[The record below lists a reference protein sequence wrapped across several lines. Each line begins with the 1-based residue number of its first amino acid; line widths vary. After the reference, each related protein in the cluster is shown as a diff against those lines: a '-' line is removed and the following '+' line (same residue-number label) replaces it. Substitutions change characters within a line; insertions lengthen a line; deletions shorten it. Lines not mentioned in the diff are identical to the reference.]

1 MNNQPNQFESNPFTV
16 LWNSLSSVFK
26 YTVTMS
32 IVILVAPFVIGFF
45 SFIIQIITE
54 ILFPTSEGSNPT
66 STAIL
71 ISLLISLV
79 ILLFQVIIQF
89 LLTGMATLT
98 GLRSTEA
105 KDLSFNEALS
115 TTWNRLGKL
124 AWVAF
129 LVMMRAIPAILGVI
143 TILIL
148 SIVAAVNNPDL
159 IPLIAPVGFALIV
172 VFFVL
177 AYRVFLRYS
186 LAYLVIYDD
195 GKSAKESMKTSK
207 KLTENRLIELFGITS
222 IGSMVPILN
231 PLLVPAGL
239 ARTYQ
244 QRKHIK
250 DMSTLP
256 KPHILN
262 YLMSAGFIGFTL
274 LFVGLIS
281 LIIVLVSNS

>member
-1 MNNQPNQFESNPFTV
+1 
-16 LWNSLSSVFK
+16 
-26 YTVTMS
+26 MS
-32 IVILVAPFVIGFF
+32 IVILVAPFVLGFA
-45 SFIIQIITE
+45 SFFFQLVTEIIFPTTEGVSPSSSAVLISFLLSLVLLLVQII
-54 ILFPTSEGSNPT
+54 
-66 STAIL
+66 
-71 ISLLISLV
+71 V
-79 ILLFQVIIQF
+79 QF

-115 TTWNRLGKL
+115 TTWNKLGKL

-129 LVMMRAIPAILGVI
+129 LVMLRALPAIFGAI
-143 TILIL
+143 TVLIL
-148 SIVAAVNNPDL
+148 SIAAGVNNSDL
-159 IPLIAPVGFALIV
+159 IPLIGPVGFALIV

-186 LAYLVIYDD
+186 LAYLVIFDE
-195 GKSAKESMKTSK
+195 GKSAKESMKISK
-207 KLTENRLIELFGITS
+207 RLTEDRLIELFGITS
-222 IGSMVPILN
+222 IGSIVPILN

-262 YLMSAGFIGFTL
+262 YLMIAVFIGFTL
-274 LFVGLIS
+274 LFIGLIS
-281 LIIVLVSNS
+281 LIIILVSNS